1 MYFLSLFMRLL
12 TQEGNNGSMQ
22 TLSIIEHSP
31 QDRNI
36 ILNAFP
42 PHLNFTPFVTNAS
55 QE

>member
-12 TQEGNNGSMQ
+12 TQEENNASEQ

-36 ILNAFP
+36 IP
-42 PHLNFTPFVTNAS
+42 
-55 QE
+55 